1 VWKSL
6 ANIKG
11 LGFGGTTW
19 NNVTGARGYGS
30 TYTNN
35 LTYPILVLI
44 SYVATAGSTTYAYV
58 NETIVQYSGA
68 HATTERDNLSF
79 IVPPGATYSVGRL
92 FGDYI
97 EVWSELY

>member
-1 VWKSL
+1 M
-6 ANIKG
+6 
-11 LGFGGTTW
+11 GGETW
-19 NNVTGARGYGS
+19 HDLTGSRGYGL
-30 TYTNN
+30 TYTNS
-35 LTYPILVLI
+35 LSYPILVLV

-58 NETIVQYSGA
+58 NGAIVQYSGA

-79 IVPPGATYSVGRL
+79 IVPPGASYSVARL